1 MNYYL
6 TIFLQQQGNGL
17 QGIVDFL
24 RTMSD
29 QTRQAVLLVADIVMW
44 LSFGATVILILTNF
58 FANQQ
63 GKELGFSAGSWAIR
77 AAIVA
82 AAIYVAKQIFGV

>member
-1 MNYYL
+1 MTIL
-6 TIFLQQQGNGL
+6 TIFLQQSGSGL
-17 QGIVDFL
+17 QSIVDFL
-24 RTMSD
+24 NTMST
-29 QTRQAVLLVADIVMW
+29 QTKTAVKIIADIVMY

-63 GKELGFSAGSWAIR
+63 GRELGFSAGSWAIR

-82 AAIYVAKQIFGV
+82 AAIFVAKQIFGI

>member
-1 MNYYL
+1 MTIL
-6 TIFLQQQGNGL
+6 TIFLQQTGSGL
-17 QGIVDFL
+17 QSIVDFL
-24 RTMSD
+24 NTMST
-29 QTRQAVLLVADIVMW
+29 QTKTAVQIIADIVMY

-63 GKELGFSAGSWAIR
+63 GRELGFSAGSWAIR

-82 AAIYVAKQIFGV
+82 AAIFVAKQIFGV